1 MSMNLKVDALLSCY
15 VWYTKNMKL
24 NRLLEIVHILMHKES
39 VTAPFLADKFSVSK
53 RTIYR
58 DIDTLSLSGIP
69 VYTEQGKGG
78 GISLLPEYVLNKTL
92 LSEQEQNEI
101 LTALHGLSKIKAD
114 ETDRVLQ
121 KISSFFNKSA
131 TDWLEVDFS
140 DWGNESNTIIFDN
153 FKKAIL
159 ERKVVTFDYYNRY
172 GQKTFRR
179 IEPMKLWYKSH
190 SWYIKGF
197 CLIKNEQ
204 RLYKVT
210 RVENLVITNDVFELR
225 DINDSEN
232 KLNTEQLTTFRFH
245 IAPEMAYRV
254 FDFFH
259 EGNVERMEDGS
270 FIVKATWGEDNWVY
284 GFVLSFGEYI
294 EVLEP
299 EHLREII
306 KEKSEKISKIY
317 S

>member
-1 MSMNLKVDALLSCY
+1 
-15 VWYTKNMKL
+15 MKL
-24 NRLLEIVHILMHKES
+24 NRLLDIVHILMHNES
-39 VTAPFLADKFSVSK
+39 VTAPELAEKFNVSK

-78 GISLLPEYVLNKTL
+78 GISLLPEYILNKAL

-101 LTALHGLSKIKAD
+101 LTALHGLSKIKTD
-114 ETDRVLQ
+114 ETNEVLQ
-121 KISSFFNKSA
+121 KVSTFFNKPV

-140 DWGNESNTIIFDN
+140 DWGNENNTVIFND
-153 FKKAIL
+153 FKTAIL
-159 ERKVVTFDYYNRY
+159 RHRVVSFDYYNRY

-190 SWYIKGF
+190 SWYIKGY
-197 CLIKNEQ
+197 CLTKEKM
-204 RLYKVT
+204 RLYKMT
-210 RVENLVITNDVFELR
+210 RVENLVITDEVFNIRNADASSDIDDNDTH
-225 DINDSEN
+225 DNI
-232 KLNTEQLTTFRFH
+232 TQPTTYRFH

-254 FDFFH
+254 FDFFC
-259 EGNVERMEDGS
+259 ESNVERLDDGS
-270 FIVKATWGEDNWVY
+270 FIVRATWTEDNWVY
-284 GFVLSFGEYI
+284 GFILSFGEYI

-299 EHLREII
+299 EYLRDII
-306 KEKSEKISKIY
+306 KDKSIKISKIY

>member
-1 MSMNLKVDALLSCY
+1 
-15 VWYTKNMKL
+15 MKL

-39 VTAPFLADKFSVSK
+39 VTAPFLVDKFNVSK

-101 LTALHGLSKIKAD
+101 LTALHGLSKIKAE
-114 ETDRVLQ
+114 ETDQVLQ
-121 KISSFFNKSA
+121 KISVFFNKSA
-131 TDWLEVDFS
+131 VDWLEVDFS
-140 DWGNESNTIIFDN
+140 DWGSENNATIFSD
-153 FKKAIL
+153 FKTAIL
-159 ERKVVTFDYYNRY
+159 QRKVVTFDYYNRY

-197 CLIKNEQ
+197 CLVKNEP
-204 RLYKVT
+204 RLYKMT
-210 RVENLVITNDVFELR
+210 RVENLVITDEVYEIK
-225 DINDSEN
+225 DIDDSSDFDG
-232 KLNTEQLTTFRFH
+232 KYLNSEQLTTYRFH

-259 EGNVERMEDGS
+259 ENNVERMTDGS
-270 FIVKATWGEDNWVY
+270 FIVKVTWSEDNWVY
-284 GFVLSFGEYI
+284 GFILSFGEYI

-299 EHLREII
+299 EHLRKII
-306 KEKSEKISKIY
+306 MEKSQKISNIY